1 MTSRDFGGAF
11 WEAEV
16 DGVIDMGLR
25 DPWPPDF
32 AHCWLSEVDPKQTVE
47 LLTFELATLRGDVCL
62 TRLLGCLLVN
72 AIAACVVT
80 HGQWS

>member
-32 AHCWLSEVDPKQTVE
+32 AHCWLSEVDP
-47 LLTFELATLRGDVCL
+47 LLSFAPRHPMTAANVSGRSL
-62 TRLLGCLLVN
+62 TQDSVPQRDDCGC
-72 AIAACVVT
+72 
-80 HGQWS
+80 QSD

>member
-1 MTSRDFGGAF
+1 MSSRDSGGAF

-32 AHCWLSEVDPKQTVE
+32 AHYWLSEVDPNRKFA
-47 LLTFELATLRGDVCL
+47 LNGFEKPKFMVHNSVLHVQPLCYILDL
-62 TRLLGCLLVN
+62 QQ
-72 AIAACVVT
+72 I
-80 HGQWS
+80 H

>member
-1 MTSRDFGGAF
+1 MSSRDSGGAF

-32 AHCWLSEVDPKQTVE
+32 AHYWLSEVDP
-47 LLTFELATLRGDVCL
+47 LRSLARSPASVRSRRERSLDTGQFGRDMSASL
-62 TRLLGCLLVN
+62 
-72 AIAACVVT
+72 
-80 HGQWS
+80 HGG

>member
-32 AHCWLSEVDPKQTVE
+32 AHCRKSTQS
-47 LLTFELATLRGDVCL
+47 RQS
-62 TRLLGCLLVN
+62 N
-72 AIAACVVT
+72 Y
-80 HGQWS
+80 